1 MRSRNQLKKP
11 SSVFKEDTA
20 DYPVA
25 ITRHGDVDDFEAN
38 PRFVYENKSFLGRC
52 FASLAK
58 TKLAS
63 PNKTDIG
70 HSSKCRYSLLLLLL
84 LVTVFLTPALLP
96 RWLGFKWSTPS
107 DLCRDRE
114 RKLSRLRW
122 KMENISRVPE
132 GRRFVKQAAD
142 ALQCMNLTSAGFW
155 TGSSRVRYPEECIPE
170 NAQAATKEFESC
182 VEPICTEACLRFL
195 FIKRLACKRKCTKR
209 KCTKVSAAD
218 PESEKAIAALS
229 AKRQNLHLEEE
240 AAAARSEAKEI
251 KGTADKTAE
260 AVISRLIWQVDFA
273 SNAYIIYTLLVI
285 WLGRPLMVQKET
297 IGNRLL
303 DFLFGF
309 RKSTFILI
317 VVIGLSMHEVVLKLQ
332 LDTNFPQIL
341 KNFKN
346 DPCYLD
352 PQFSSARLKLIDH
365 TCSNV
370 TEQKAAL
377 QTTFSNMTRVF
388 YDVSLCEVSAV
399 GERGV
404 DANPT
409 LLRNI
414 DSERRLY
421 AEGNTTGYIH
431 SATCNSTQLNAD
443 TATAPDAGVSFA
455 EAVLGSGILAQILLK
470 AVLSSW
476 LVHLF
481 AHQDPML
488 LHKGCVNVHGI
499 RDGSHARL
507 SESERMALRRFAR
520 DKQLLPLMIF
530 SLLMV
535 WEVVIIVYSMV
546 QKYTNASNILAN
558 FAEEAVPVLANFSAT
573 CNAGKLVL
581 PLNGTS

>member
-11 SSVFKEDTA
+11 SSVFKEETGDV
-20 DYPVA
+20 PVA
-25 ITRHGDVDDFEAN
+25 VGRAGDVDDFEAN
-38 PRFVYENKSFLGRC
+38 PRFVYEDKSFFGRC
-52 FASLAK
+52 FTSLAK

-70 HSSKCRYSLLLLLL
+70 HSSMCRYSLLLLLV

-114 RKLSRLRW
+114 QKLSRLRY
-122 KMENISRVPE
+122 KMENISRIPE
-132 GRRFVKQAAD
+132 GRQFVKQAAD

-155 TGSSRVRYPEECIPE
+155 TGTSRVRYPEECIPE
-170 NAQAATKEFESC
+170 NAKAAKKEFESC

-209 KCTKVSAAD
+209 KCTKVSLAD
-218 PESEKAIAALS
+218 PESEKAIASLT

-273 SNAYIIYTLLVI
+273 SNAYIVYTLLVI
-285 WLGRPLMVQKET
+285 WLGRPLVVQKESV
-297 IGNRLL
+297 GNRLL

-317 VVIGLSMHEVVLKLQ
+317 VVIGLSIHEVVIKLQ
-332 LDTNFPQIL
+332 IDTNFPQIL

-352 PQFSSARLKLIDH
+352 PQFSRARLQLIDH

-377 QTTFSNMTRVF
+377 QVTFSNMTRVF
-388 YDVSLCEVSAV
+388 YDASLCDVSAV
-399 GERGV
+399 GTRGP
-404 DANPT
+404 DPNTP
-409 LLRNI
+409 LIKNI
-414 DSERRLY
+414 DSERTLY
-421 AEGNTTGYIH
+421 AAGNATGYIH
-431 SATCNSTQLNAD
+431 AASCNATQLNTD

-481 AHQDPML
+481 AHSDPML

-499 RDGSHARL
+499 RDGSQTRL

-520 DKQLLPLMIF
+520 DKQLLPLIF
-530 SLLMV
+530 FSILMV
-535 WEVVIIVYSMV
+535 WEIVIIVYSMV
-546 QKYTNASNILAN
+546 QKYTNASNILADFAGEAAPLLSN
-558 FAEEAVPVLANFSAT
+558 FTAPCSV
-573 CNAGKLVL
+573 GKLQ
-581 PLNGTS
+581 LNGTS